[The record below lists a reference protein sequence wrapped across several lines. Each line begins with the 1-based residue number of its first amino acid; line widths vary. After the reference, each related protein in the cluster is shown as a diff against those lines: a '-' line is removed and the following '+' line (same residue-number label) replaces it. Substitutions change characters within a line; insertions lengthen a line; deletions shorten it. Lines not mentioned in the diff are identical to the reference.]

1 MNKKIIVYTALFGN
15 YGGLIPQP
23 KLPNIEYICYTDSD
37 IKCKNWT
44 IVKVKAPVV
53 NDDTRSNR
61 WYKIL
66 PHKHLPKACEISV
79 YIDANIWILKD
90 INGLIQEKMKHAKMA
105 SFDHNQNS
113 NVDKRDCIYLEYK
126 ALMDNGNEK
135 GKFRDDPKVM
145 TSQINRFRQEG
156 YPENNGLI
164 TAPILI
170 RKHFDEAL
178 IQVNEAWWNIVS
190 TESKR
195 DQLSFNYV
203 AWKLNFNSFT
213 FINGDVRSGN
223 PWFYTISHR
232 KRYAFKM
239 FKIKFKKFFKSTN
252 N

>member
-1 MNKKIIVYTALFGN
+1 MSKRVIVYTAIFGD
-15 YGGLIPQP
+15 YSGLIPQP
-23 KLPNIEYICYTDSD
+23 KLPNVEYICYTDRD

-44 IVKVKAPVV
+44 IVKVKAPFS
-53 NDDTRSNR
+53 NDNTRSNR

-66 PHKHLPKACEISV
+66 PHKHLPEDCDISV
-79 YIDANIWILKD
+79 YIDGNIWILKD
-90 INGLIQEKMKHAKMA
+90 INSLIEEKMNLAKMA

-113 NVDKRDCIYLEYK
+113 GDKRDCIYLEYE
-126 ALMDNGNEK
+126 ALMED
-135 GKFRDDPKVM
+135 GKEDGVYRDDPEIM
-145 TSQINRFRQEG
+145 TKQIKRFKQEG

-170 RKHFDEAL
+170 RKHFDNEV
-178 IQVNEAWWNIVS
+178 IKVMEAWWNIVN

-203 AWKLNFNSFT
+203 AWKLNFINFT
-213 FINGDVRSGN
+213 YINGSVRSGN

-232 KRYAFKM
+232 KKYAFKM
-239 FKIKFKKFFKSTN
+239 FKIKFKKFFKPKN